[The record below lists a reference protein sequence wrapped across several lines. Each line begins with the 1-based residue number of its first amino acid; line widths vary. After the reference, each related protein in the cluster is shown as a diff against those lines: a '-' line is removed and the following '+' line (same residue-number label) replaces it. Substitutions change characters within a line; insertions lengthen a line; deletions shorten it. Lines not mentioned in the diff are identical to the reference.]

1 MNLSRYIKKINY
13 ITFSSIPSSL
23 SSSLQIIKTCENL
36 SKNKFNVT
44 LIKPGTGNKDISIK
58 KYYGL
63 KHKVNI
69 KEFNFFKSFPRG
81 INFYLYCFSC
91 LFFILKSKNSIT
103 ITRNYFVCFLI
114 LLFKK
119 KIILEIHHDINIEGR
134 ISKFIIKYLNFLN
147 KKKLVKIVAISKAV
161 KDLFVKKYKVCPKKI
176 VILASGSSIKINRT
190 PQFLSYKRMKIGY
203 FGSISSSKGINTI
216 IKLSKIDKDNDY
228 FIFGGNKEKISK
240 LRIMNTNNN
249 LFLKDSVPYKEIPKI
264 MLNMDILTLP
274 YTNII
279 RSAGEVDDI
288 SKYTSPLK
296 LFDYLAVGKMIITSD
311 LKVLRE
317 IINSKNA
324 FFVNNFENIYEW
336 KKNITLAKNNRN
348 KTFIISKNNF
358 RLSKMYDHSKRVKHY
373 LDF

>member
-1 MNLSRYIKKINY
+1 MKKINY

-36 SKNKFNVT
+36 SKNKINVT
-44 LIKPGTGNKDISIK
+44 LVKPGTGNKKVSIK

-63 KHKVNI
+63 KYKVNI

-81 INFYLYCFSC
+81 VNFYLYCLSC
-91 LFFILKSKNSIT
+91 LFFILKNNNSIT

-114 LLFKK
+114 LLFQQ

-134 ISKFIIKYLNFLN
+134 VSKFIIKYLNLLN
-147 KKKLVKIVAISKAV
+147 KKKLIKIIAISKAV
-161 KDLFVKKYKVCPKKI
+161 KNLFVNKYKVAPEKI
-176 VILASGSSIKINRT
+176 VVLASGSSIKINHT
-190 PQFLSYKRMKIGY
+190 PKFLYSKRMKIGY
-203 FGSISSSKGINTI
+203 FGSISASKGINTI
-216 IKLSKIDKDNDY
+216 IKLSKIDKSNDY
-228 FIFGGNKEKISK
+228 FIYGGNKETISK
-240 LRIMNTNNN
+240 LRILNTNNN
-249 LFLKDSVPYKEIPKI
+249 LFLKDSVSYKEIPKI
-264 MLNMDILTLP
+264 MLGMDILTLP
-274 YTNII
+274 YTKII

-311 LKVLRE
+311 LVVLRE
-317 IINSKNA
+317 IISSKNA

-348 KTFIISKNNF
+348 KTFIMSKNNHK
-358 RLSKMYDHSKRVKHY
+358 LSKVYDHSNRVKHY

>member
-1 MNLSRYIKKINY
+1 MKKINY
-13 ITFSSIPSSL
+13 ITLSSIPSSL

-36 SKNKFNVT
+36 SKNRFNVT
-44 LIKPGTGNKDISIK
+44 LIKPGTGDKKVSIK

-63 KHKVNI
+63 KHKVNV
-69 KEFNFFKSFPRG
+69 KEFKYFKSFPRG
-81 INFYLYCFSC
+81 INFYLYCLSC
-91 LFFILKSKNSIT
+91 LFFVLKSKNSIT

-114 LLFKK
+114 LLFQR

-134 ISKFIIKYLNFLN
+134 VSKFIIKYLNLLN
-147 KKKLVKIVAISKAV
+147 KKKLIRIVAISKAV
-161 KDLFVKKYKVCPKKI
+161 KNLFVKKYKVSPEKI
-176 VILASGSSIKINRT
+176 VILASGSSIKINHT
-190 PQFLSYKRMKIGY
+190 PKFLNYKRMKIGY
-203 FGSISSSKGINTI
+203 FGSISVSKGINTI

-228 FIFGGNKEKISK
+228 FIYGGNKKIISK

-336 KKNITLAKNNRN
+336 KKNITLAKNNKN